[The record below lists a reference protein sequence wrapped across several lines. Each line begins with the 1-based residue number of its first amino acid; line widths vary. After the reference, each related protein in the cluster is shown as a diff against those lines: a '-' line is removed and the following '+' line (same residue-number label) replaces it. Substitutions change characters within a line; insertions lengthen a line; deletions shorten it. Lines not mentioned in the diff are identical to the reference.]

1 MTDSKVSAYEA
12 AAAAVRTHLLPNGVT
27 AILWPEPRDTVV
39 SVQIWVRTGS
49 SDEVAGKTGLAH
61 MLEHLMFRGTE
72 RVPDGEFDRRMEAL
86 GASINAATWLD
97 FTAYTATA
105 PPESLAEILALEAD
119 RFAGLALTPAVFSAE
134 RSVVANERRQVVEA
148 DPVARLHETLF
159 ARTLGG
165 SNYAWPTIGF
175 SEDIAGYELDDV
187 LAFHRR
193 HYAPSRLAVVV
204 CGCAT
209 ESEMLAAIGASFGAL
224 AEREAPARH
233 FTAPTIAACD
243 DVMPLPVSSARV
255 SLAWQCPPRT
265 DLRHAAWTLFNE
277 VLCGGE
283 SSRLPARLEM
293 NDRSVLDVSS
303 QLGAHAHT
311 AMFNV
316 EATLR
321 ARVRPASVVA
331 AIDDEIARL
340 ASEGPTPRELNAAR
354 MRMRT
359 QDATALATTSSR
371 ADWAGESWVVAGDPL
386 QSFRLAD
393 AVAALDIDDVRAV
406 ARELAAAPRV
416 VLKAMPETAA

>member
-1 MTDSKVSAYEA
+1 MTDSTVSAYA
-12 AAAAVRTHLLPNGVT
+12 AAAAALRVHRFANGVT

-39 SVQIWVRTGS
+39 SVQIWVGTGS
-49 SDEVAGKTGLAH
+49 ADEVAGKTGLAH
-61 MLEHLMFRGTE
+61 MLEHLMFRGTSN
-72 RVPDGEFDRRMEAL
+72 VPDGEFDRRMEAL

-97 FTAYTATA
+97 YTAYTATA
-105 PPESLAEILALEAD
+105 PPEALAGILALEAD
-119 RFAGLALTPAVFSAE
+119 RFDGLSLSPAVFTAE

-148 DPVARLHETLF
+148 DPIARLHETLF

-187 LAFHRR
+187 IAFHRR

-204 CGCAT
+204 CGCA
-209 ESEMLAAIGASFGAL
+209 SEAAMLEAIDTTFGAL
-224 AEREAPARH
+224 AHRDAPPRV
-233 FTAPTIAACD
+233 FPSPSIAACD
-243 DVMPLPVSSARV
+243 EVVPLPVSSARV
-255 SLAWQCPPRT
+255 SMAWQCPPRL
-265 DLRHAAWTLFNE
+265 DARHAAWTLFNE

-303 QLGAHAHT
+303 QLGAHAQI

-321 ARVRPASVVA
+321 ARVKPATVVA
-331 AIDDEIARL
+331 AIDEEIARL
-340 ASEGPTPRELNAAR
+340 ASDGPTERELNAAR

-371 ADWAGESWVVAGDPL
+371 ADWAGESWVVSGDPL

-393 AVAALDIDDVRAV
+393 AVAALNIDDVRAV
-406 ARELAAAPRV
+406 AREIANAPRV
-416 VLKAMPETAA
+416 VLKAMPESAA